1 MARRRWTAGTN
12 GARARAASPGD
23 AFAQSIARGVA
34 LALRPELEAILAAL
48 VDVRRNQAAS
58 RGARG
63 IDEHARARAA
73 VLRVL
78 GRKGEMR
85 KRDVARLTGLAGY
98 RLKKFTD
105 QLLAEGVLRR
115 KGYAR
120 GTVYLRG

>member
-1 MARRRWTAGTN
+1 M
-12 GARARAASPGD
+12 
-23 AFAQSIARGVA
+23 
-34 LALRPELEAILAAL
+34 
-48 VDVRRNQAAS
+48 
-58 RGARG
+58 
-63 IDEHARARAA
+63 DEHARARAA

-85 KRDVARLTGLAGY
+85 KRDVARLTGLSGY

-105 QLLAEGVLRR
+105 QLLAEGALRR

>member
-1 MARRRWTAGTN
+1 
-12 GARARAASPGD
+12 
-23 AFAQSIARGVA
+23 
-34 LALRPELEAILAAL
+34 
-48 VDVRRNQAAS
+48 
-58 RGARG
+58 
-63 IDEHARARAA
+63 
-73 VLRVL
+73 VL